1 MIRDKLALNGNQS
14 VSELC
19 NSIFKDETISMVR
32 FNEVMA
38 YVMELESDGIVRYN
52 FETGSYETDLRL

>member
-1 MIRDKLALNGNQS
+1 
-14 VSELC
+14 
-19 NSIFKDETISMVR
+19 MVR